1 MFVLRRSL
9 VALAL
14 GCAFASSVMAQ
25 TTIVRVRGTIV
36 AVEGGSM
43 KLTLR
48 SGEAAVLKLS
58 DKLGVNVIFPI
69 AVEAIKPGSYIGTA
83 AVNQPDGSV
92 KALEIQ
98 VFPES
103 MRGIGEGNR
112 PWDLGPDTSMT
123 NGTVGDLK
131 VANGRDLTL
140 TYKGGEKKVFVPEG
154 VPIITYEPGS
164 AASLVP
170 GAHIIVFAEQA
181 ADGSLTALRASVG
194 KDGLVPPM

>member
-1 MFVLRRSL
+1 
-9 VALAL
+9 
-14 GCAFASSVMAQ
+14 MAQ